1 MKALW
6 SNLLKITYFRKA
18 ILAHLHADYFHEF
31 NHSVSLEDDY
41 RAYLCENDAYDAF
54 SEIFIKQEYSDFIP
68 EENILTVLD
77 IGANY
82 GYFSLW
88 LQSKRSKDKIHST
101 LIEPS
106 SIFASETSKAKRICL
121 SSDT

>member
-6 SNLLKITYFRKA
+6 SNLLKITYFRRA

-41 RAYLCENDAYDAF
+41 RAYLCENDAYDTF

-68 EENILTVLD
+68 NENILKVLD
-77 IGANY
+77 IGANLVF
-82 GYFSLW
+82 GFN
-88 LQSKRSKDKIHST
+88 QSA
-101 LIEPS
+101 L
-106 SIFASETSKAKRICL
+106 RIKYIQP
-121 SSDT
+121 